1 MHHSMHFPS
10 GIKSLLPRDYIQPWI
25 SLSSFIGKWVWFM
38 LKSWIIS
45 NLSKNNLQILTK
57 MQLILLQRIIYLFI
71 RISSHLFPEEKI
83 KVLVKILK
91 VKVAQSC
98 PTLCDPIDHTV
109 HEILQARILE
119 WVAFPF
125 SRGYSQPRD
134 QTGVSCIVGRSFT
147 N

>member
-1 MHHSMHFPS
+1 MHHSMHFPN
-10 GIKSLLPRDYIQPWI
+10 GMKSLSPRDHIQPWI
-25 SLSSFIGKWVWFM
+25 SLSSFIGKWIWFT

-57 MQLILLQRIIYLFI
+57 MQLILLQRIIYSFI
-71 RISSHLFPEEKI
+71 RISSHPFLEEKI

-91 VKVAQSC
+91 VKVIQSC
-98 PTLCDPIDHTV
+98 LTLRDPMDYAV
-109 HEILQARILE
+109 HGILQARILE

-134 QTGVSCIVGRSFT
+134 RTGVSCIVGRSFT

>member
-1 MHHSMHFPS
+1 
-10 GIKSLLPRDYIQPWI
+10 
-25 SLSSFIGKWVWFM
+25 
-38 LKSWIIS
+38 
-45 NLSKNNLQILTK
+45 

-91 VKVAQSC
+91 VKVIQSC
-98 PTLCDPIDHTV
+98 LTLWDPMVYTV

-134 QTGVSCIVGRSFT
+134 QTQVS
-147 N
+147 